1 MSLIYTDMGDL
12 TAMFTMKA
20 PIFTAGLG
28 LIDYAVFSAYL
39 SGMVGPEFI
48 VFAAVLIMLFT
59 SLVTAAYV
67 ALCTVDASVSFS
79 TGFAHIYRNS
89 TTLGNLLGLWELIFV
104 LAFLTW
110 SLGVTYMSFEHA
122 SHVVDELNRREYAV
136 YNDGQFGHVVD
147 PVTAGKQSVLL
158 MVLAFAT
165 WVAGHSLSDNADEL
179 LNWFD
184 HYADDTKTEG
194 DDKTTSVVDEDGTSI
209 LYDLVYHSTTLVYAY
224 TVFTTIIMGGYW
236 FAMNYMKFKPVE
248 NCDLGSVDNSKYSN
262 IVSDFEG
269 LTQST
274 YTECMAVMKTTSNT
288 IDLNNDGFIDRCENA
303 KFLKAIGNSEEYSLN
318 YSSSGSLLGLQEYCK
333 VVVIDAFDTIAEEQ
347 DDDLLQTII
356 SFASGCWPFNVL
368 AGKND
373 KLIDLSV
380 GGHDHDHD
388 HDSDDDGDE
397 E

>member
-1 MSLIYTDMGDL
+1 
-12 TAMFTMKA
+12 
-20 PIFTAGLG
+20 
-28 LIDYAVFSAYL
+28 
-39 SGMVGPEFI
+39 
-48 VFAAVLIMLFT
+48 
-59 SLVTAAYV
+59 
-67 ALCTVDASVSFS
+67 
-79 TGFAHIYRNS
+79 
-89 TTLGNLLGLWELIFV
+89 
-104 LAFLTW
+104 
-110 SLGVTYMSFEHA
+110 
-122 SHVVDELNRREYAV
+122 
-136 YNDGQFGHVVD
+136 
-147 PVTAGKQSVLL
+147 
-158 MVLAFAT
+158 
-165 WVAGHSLSDNADEL
+165 
-179 LNWFD
+179 
-184 HYADDTKTEG
+184 
-194 DDKTTSVVDEDGTSI
+194 
-209 LYDLVYHSTTLVYAY
+209 
-224 TVFTTIIMGGYW
+224 
-236 FAMNYMKFKPVE
+236 MNYMKFKPVE

-303 KFLKAIGNSEEYSLN
+303 MFLKAIGNSEEYSLN